1 MFEKPV
7 SHIGCCFFI
16 GHRDAPERVMEHLAE
31 AVERH
36 IVEYGVTEFVVG
48 QYGAFDRMAARVVRE
63 AKQRHPEV
71 SLVLLLPYYR
81 PEVDTGLWDS
91 TFYPPGMETVP
102 KRVAIVRANRYM
114 VDHSEYLIAYA
125 KGPGN
130 SRELV
135 EYAERRGKQV
145 ENLAEKDLV
154 VAH

>member
-1 MFEKPV
+1 M
-7 SHIGCCFFI
+7 STCFFI
-16 GHRDAPERVMEHLAE
+16 GHRDAPERVMERLAE

-48 QYGAFDRMAARVVRE
+48 QYGAFDRMAARVVRN

-81 PEVDTGLWDS
+81 PEKSDEEWDS

-102 KRVAIVRANRYM
+102 KRLAILRANRYM
-114 VDHSEYLIAYA
+114 VDHCDYLIAYA
-125 KGPGN
+125 RTIGN

-135 EYAERRGKQV
+135 EYAERRGKRV
-145 ENLAEKDLV
+145 ENLAERTLGSAD
-154 VAH
+154 